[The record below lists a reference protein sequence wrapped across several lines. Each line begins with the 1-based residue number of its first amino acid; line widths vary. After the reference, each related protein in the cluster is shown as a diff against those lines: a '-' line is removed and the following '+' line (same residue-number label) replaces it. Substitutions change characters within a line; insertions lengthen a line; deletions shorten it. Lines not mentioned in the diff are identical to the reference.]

1 MRNYDISQQDNAK
14 ACTEN
19 YSMHSLVSVFG
30 AEYGAG
36 NNGPHIQ
43 QIQTLAI
50 LTYHSSRSQLL

>member
-1 MRNYDISQQDNAK
+1 
-14 ACTEN
+14 
-19 YSMHSLVSVFG
+19 MHSLVSVFG

-36 NNGPHIQ
+36 NKGPHIQ

>member
-1 MRNYDISQQDNAK
+1 MRNYDKDNAN

-30 AEYGAG
+30 AEYEAG

-43 QIQTLAI
+43 QTQTLAI
-50 LTYHSSRSQLL
+50 LIYHSSRSQLL